1 LQAGVDL
8 NTIRAWLGHVSLETT
23 NIYAEIDLEMK
34 AKAMALCSAAV
45 PRPERP
51 WKKDKGVM
59 AFLNA
64 I

>member
-1 LQAGVDL
+1 
-8 NTIRAWLGHVSLETT
+8 
-23 NIYAEIDLEMK
+23 MK

-51 WKKDKGVM
+51 WKEDKGVM